1 MFWLK
6 KINRCDIFIL
16 LNILYSMQGLLYPQ
30 GFINQLLQIVIIL
43 WSLMVAVKYLF
54 LKEYNSRLLK
64 ATSWLVFMYVIYGT
78 ILLVWGSSSIIYVGE
93 LPSKYIYLQVSLR
106 SLLPIYVF
114 YHYSYRGFLS
124 NNRIRIYTLLL
135 LVSLIPMFYFRQM
148 QNLLRANRDEA
159 TNNMGYDFLSLLP
172 LCCFFYKRPIIQYI
186 LLSVT
191 LFFIVMAM
199 KRGAIAIAVLCVV
212 LFIYGNIFSKGNKYK
227 IANLFLSAFIIIGT
241 VYFVSYLVA
250 TSDYFALRLESTLA
264 GDSSGRDD
272 IFDVILKTV
281 QNETNLFYFLFGRG
295 ADSTWGIAG
304 GYAHNDWLETVCNN
318 GILGVFILL
327 YFYYTLVKGVR
338 YLRKIPEKSIYISY
352 IILFLILLLKTFFSM
367 SIQNMD
373 ISQSLL
379 LGYFAFLISKNKN
392 NTFQERFV

>member
-6 KINRCDIFIL
+6 RINRCDVFIL

-30 GFINQLLQIVIIL
+30 GVINQLLQMVIIL
-43 WSLMVAVKYLF
+43 WSLTIAVKYLF
-54 LKEYNSRLLK
+54 LRKHNSRLLK

-78 ILLVWGSSSIIYVGE
+78 ILLFWGDSYIPYAGE
-93 LPSKYIYLQVSLR
+93 FPSKYIYLQVSLR

-124 NNRIRIYTLLL
+124 SQRIRIYGLFLLA
-135 LVSLIPMFYFRQM
+135 SLMPMFYFRQM
-148 QNLLRANRDEA
+148 QNLLYVNKNEV

-186 LLSVT
+186 LLSIT
-191 LFFIVMAM
+191 LLFIVMAM
-199 KRGAIAIAVLCVV
+199 KRGAIVIAGFCVV
-212 LFIYGNIFSKGNKYK
+212 LLIYGNIFSKGYKYK
-227 IANLFLSAFIIIGT
+227 VINILYSVLIIIGA
-241 VYFVSYLVA
+241 VYFISHMIA
-250 TSDYFALRLESTLA
+250 TSDYFALRFENTLS
-264 GDSSGRDD
+264 GDTSGRDD
-272 IFDVILKTV
+272 IFEAIWNSV
-281 QNETNLFYFLFGRG
+281 QNETNLFYFLLGRG

-304 GYAHNDWLETVCNN
+304 VYAHNDWLETVCNN
-318 GILGVFILL
+318 GLLGVFILL
-327 YFYYTLVKGVR
+327 NFYYTIVKDAH
-338 YLRKIPEKSIYISY
+338 YLRITTVKFIYTSY

-379 LGYFAFLISKNKN
+379 LGYFAFLISKTKN
-392 NTFQERFV
+392 NIFQERFV